1 MGATLPPA
9 RILLYVATA
18 GALSLIGRSIIL
30 GPIPLA
36 VAIAALVAYVALIG
50 CGVAILRLGMFV
62 DVVWRGPREARGVAL
77 TFDDGPSPEHTP
89 RVLDL
94 LDEAGVKA
102 TFFVIGQKAAA
113 HPELVRDIVARGHA
127 VGIHGHLHDRFL
139 TLRSPDTVG
148 DDLAEA
154 IATIEAIT
162 GVRPT
167 LFRPP
172 VGLTSP
178 RVARA
183 LEWFDLVVVGWSV
196 RALDGV
202 RSARPDRVAE
212 RVVPRLTD
220 GAIVL
225 LHDAAERDD
234 YRPASLEALPR
245 ILTAMRNRDLD
256 GVRLDAWIAPDPEM
270 APSAPRAKAPASTS
284 PRRAPAEPPS

>member
-1 MGATLPPA
+1 VPLA

-18 GALSLIGRSIIL
+18 GALSLIGRSLIL
-30 GPIPLA
+30 GPVPVA
-36 VAIAALVAYVALIG
+36 VALSALGGYAALIG
-50 CGVAILRLGMFV
+50 CGVAFLRLGMFV

-102 TFFVIGQKAAA
+102 TFFVIGNKALA
-113 HPELVRDIVARGHA
+113 HPEIVRDIAARGHA
-127 VGIHGHLHDRFL
+127 LGIHSMIHDRLL
-139 TLRSPDTVG
+139 TLRSPRTVE
-148 DDLAEA
+148 DDLQAS
-154 IATIEAIT
+154 IAAVEGIT

-178 RVARA
+178 RISRA

-196 RALDGV
+196 RGLDGLAG
-202 RSARPDRVAE
+202 ARPERVAE
-212 RVVPRLTD
+212 RVVPALKD

-225 LHDAAERDD
+225 LHDCAERDD
-234 YRPASLEALPR
+234 FRPASLAALPR
-245 ILTAMRNRDLD
+245 ILAAMASRDLP
-256 GVRLDAWIAPDPEM
+256 GVTLDAWITAAPTPEGSPTTE
-270 APSAPRAKAPASTS
+270 AAPRAASP
-284 PRRAPAEPPS
+284 PRGRAAPPS

>member
-1 MGATLPPA
+1 VPPA

-18 GALSLIGRSIIL
+18 GALSLIGRSVIL
-30 GPIPLA
+30 GPIPL
-36 VAIAALVAYVALIG
+36 LVALLAFALYVALVG
-50 CGVAILRLGMFV
+50 AGVAFLRLGMFV
-62 DVVWRGPREARGVAL
+62 DVVWRGPSEARGVAL

-89 RVLDL
+89 AVLDL

-113 HPELVRDIVARGHA
+113 HPDLVRAIAARGHA
-127 VGIHGHLHDRFL
+127 LGIHGMVHDRLL

-154 IATIEAIT
+154 IATVEAVT

-178 RVARA
+178 RIARA

-196 RALDGV
+196 RGLDGV
-202 RSARPDRVAE
+202 AGARPDRVAD
-212 RVVPRLTD
+212 RVIRRLRD

-234 YRPASLEALPR
+234 HRPASLDALPR
-245 ILTAMRNRDLD
+245 ILSAMRSRDLE
-256 GVRLDAWIAPDPEM
+256 GVRLDRWLTAEAEPPPKEV
-270 APSAPRAKAPASTS
+270 TS
-284 PRRAPAEPPS
+284 PPRAPAAPPS